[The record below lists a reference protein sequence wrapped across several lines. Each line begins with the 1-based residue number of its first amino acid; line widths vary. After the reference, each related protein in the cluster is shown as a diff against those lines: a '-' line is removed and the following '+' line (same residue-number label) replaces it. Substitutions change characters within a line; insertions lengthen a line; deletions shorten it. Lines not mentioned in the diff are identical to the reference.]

1 MRDREVKER
10 KTKFKYENWEVGAG
24 KKTKRSRR
32 SYQIAWEMWLWEWVV
47 ILLLFKIIFKLKSS
61 NGKPKTWLGGVLSE
75 INLKSL
81 TIFFLVYTQ
90 HACMGPLG
98 VAVDVLSKWIAD
110 KSQVY
115 TQLAYMR
122 QFFLKQNRHFF
133 I

>member
-1 MRDREVKER
+1 M
-10 KTKFKYENWEVGAG
+10 
-24 KKTKRSRR
+24 
-32 SYQIAWEMWLWEWVV
+32 
-47 ILLLFKIIFKLKSS
+47 
-61 NGKPKTWLGGVLSE
+61 LSE

-81 TIFFLVYTQ
+81 NNFFFFFLVYTQ

-122 QFFLKQNRHFF
+122 PFF
-133 I
+133 